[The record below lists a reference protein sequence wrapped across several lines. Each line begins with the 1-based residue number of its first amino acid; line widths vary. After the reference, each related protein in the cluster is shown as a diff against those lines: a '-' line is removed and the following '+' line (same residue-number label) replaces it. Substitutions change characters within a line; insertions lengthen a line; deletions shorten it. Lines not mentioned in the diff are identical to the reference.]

1 MCCEIDQKSTS
12 GICHFLGSSLVC
24 WYSRKQSSLTQS
36 TTEAEYVA
44 AASCCSQIL
53 WIVHTMRDYGENYKS
68 IFLICDSSSAIC
80 LARNPVFYGR
90 VKHIKV
96 KHHFLRD
103 HVENRDEIHWHREA
117 VGWHFYQ
124 TPWCDSFCFF
134 MGGDLL
140 FVMPLSW
147 FEGELVFY
155 LVYTLSYH
163 YSITFYSYLSNL
175 LIALL
180 IMLTCIWLIML
191 VSVLGWVEMRCGIL
205 LC

>member
-1 MCCEIDQKSTS
+1 
-12 GICHFLGSSLVC
+12 
-24 WYSRKQSSLTQS
+24 
-36 TTEAEYVA
+36 
-44 AASCCSQIL
+44 
-53 WIVHTMRDYGENYKS
+53 
-68 IFLICDSSSAIC
+68 
-80 LARNPVFYGR
+80 
-90 VKHIKV
+90 
-96 KHHFLRD
+96 
-103 HVENRDEIHWHREA
+103 
-117 VGWHFYQ
+117 
-124 TPWCDSFCFF
+124 

-191 VSVLGWVEMRCGIL
+191 VSVLG
-205 LC
+205 